1 MRSIERQQQIMSALA
16 ASPATGCSVRALSN
30 DIGLPVSSTHRFLRG
45 LASVGMVV
53 QRRETSNYHL
63 GHEVLRL
70 AGAYLEKVG
79 LPDLAIPYLEDLTFR
94 TGLMAFASA
103 REGTSVICTGV
114 RAPDETTNFYVRIGK
129 VMPLHATSAAKA
141 LIYHLDPST
150 LKTMLVGV
158 FDHRYTSNTHAS
170 ADALMED
177 LARGRKRG
185 YWECDEELEPGV
197 YAVSAPILDGNGEP
211 RISLTTLCH
220 LSRGRDGLHEVR
232 EVLKDVTET
241 ASHDIGMLLYASR
254 SLEVS

>member
-1 MRSIERQQQIMSALA
+1 MRSIERQQRILNALA
-16 ASPATGCSVRALSN
+16 ASPGTGCSVRALSS

-70 AGAYLEKVG
+70 AGTYLEKVG
-79 LPDLAIPYLEDLTFR
+79 LPDLAVPYLEDLTFR

-129 VMPLHATSAAKA
+129 LMPLHATSAAKA
-141 LIYHLDPST
+141 LIYDLAPST
-150 LKTMLVGV
+150 LETMLVGA
-158 FDHRYTSNTHAS
+158 FDHLYTAKTHTS
-170 ADALMED
+170 APSLMDD
-177 LARGRKRG
+177 LARGRLQG
-185 YWECDEELEPGV
+185 YWECDEELEPDV

-220 LSRGRDGLHEVR
+220 LSRGRESLAEVR
-232 EVLKDVTET
+232 AVLLDVTAR
-241 ASHDIGMLLYASR
+241 ASRDIGMLLYASR
-254 SLEVS
+254 CLEVS